1 MDTTDHLA
9 DRDIALKALGA
20 RPEIVMDQSEERGR
34 LEILGRYK
42 YF

>member
-9 DRDIALKALGA
+9 DRDIALKALDA
-20 RPEIVMDQSEERGR
+20 RPEIVKDQSEDRGR
-34 LEILGRYK
+34 LEIE